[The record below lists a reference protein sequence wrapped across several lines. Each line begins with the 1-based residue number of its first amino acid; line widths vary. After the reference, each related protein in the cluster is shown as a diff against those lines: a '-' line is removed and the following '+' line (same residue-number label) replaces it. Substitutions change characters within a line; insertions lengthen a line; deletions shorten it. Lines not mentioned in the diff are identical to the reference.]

1 MIPEGKYINR
11 DLSWLSFNYR
21 VLLEASDDS
30 LPIYERLK
38 FLAIYSSNM
47 GEFYRVRVASIQ
59 RLLQLSKKIS
69 PDEKEKLKANE
80 ALLEA
85 IHKEV
90 FRQQE
95 TFGSIFHQQVLPKL
109 AEHKIVLLLDTPS
122 YIAHQE
128 FVRNFFDEEITPYLH
143 PELLRKNKILHFLRD
158 TTLYLA
164 VKLRNRPRN
173 YEQLLPAEKL
183 ILAEKKRVR
192 YALIQIPTHY
202 FPRFIE
208 LPSIDGVRYYAFLDD
223 VIRYN
228 LERVFHG
235 YDVLSSHS
243 VKLNRNADL
252 MIEDEDNGN
261 LVKKVANSLKKR
273 RVGLPS
279 RFLYDQEMP
288 SVMLKYLRDTFE
300 LKKRELVPGGRYHS
314 FFDFFGFP
322 NPHAPELEREP
333 TPPLPVT
340 EFGLYAN
347 IFAALQVKSWL
358 LHFPYHSYDH
368 VISFLNQAAVD
379 AQVKEIYAT
388 QYRVASHSQVVSA
401 LIRAAQNGKKV
412 TVFVEIKARF
422 DEASNLKSAQEME
435 EAGVKTIYSIPGLKV
450 HAKVA
455 MVLRQEADGTE
466 KGYAFLS
473 TGNFNEKTA
482 RIYTDQGYLTSRS
495 EIIRE
500 LKELFAHLVDRTYI
514 PKAFQTLLVAQFGM
528 RERFAE
534 MLRFEMQEAQAG
546 RPSGI
551 FIKLNNLEDRKMID
565 LLYEASQAGVEVRLV
580 VRGICCLRPGV
591 PGLSENITVRRIVDQ
606 FLEHSRIFI
615 FHNAGNE
622 TYYLGSADWMRRNLN
637 RRIEVAF
644 PIVEPNLQAELKE
657 LMNIQW
663 ADNVKA
669 VRLNENLENI
679 AIENDQPPIRTQLE
693 IYERVKQGLLG
704 KNPSSPPI
712 PLLLSSH
719 S

>member
-95 TFGSIFHQQVLPKL
+95 TFGDIFHQQVLPKL
-109 AEHKIVLLLDTPS
+109 AEHNIVLLLDTPS

-252 MIEDEDNGN
+252 LIEDEDDGN

-322 NPHAPELEREP
+322 NPQAPELEREP

-379 AQVKEIYAT
+379 SQVKEIYAT

-455 MVLRQEADGTE
+455 MVLRQAADGTE

-482 RIYTDQGYLTSRS
+482 RIYTDQGYLTSRP

-514 PKAFQTLLVAQFGM
+514 PKAFQTLLVAQFGL

-546 RPSGI
+546 RSSGI

-565 LLYEASQAGVEVRLV
+565 LLYEASQAGVEVKLLI
-580 VRGICCLRPGV
+580 RGICCLRPGV

-669 VRLNENLENI
+669 VTLNEHLENI
-679 AIENDQPPIRTQLE
+679 PIKNDQPPIRTQLE

>member
-109 AEHKIVLLLDTPS
+109 AEQKIVLLLDTPS

-300 LKKRELVPGGRYHS
+300 LKKRELVPGGRYLS

-565 LLYEASQAGVEVRLV
+565 FLYEASQAGVEVRLV

-669 VRLNENLENI
+669 VTLNENLENI

-712 PLLLSSH
+712 PLLLPSH

>member
-565 LLYEASQAGVEVRLV
+565 FLYEASQAGVEVRLV

-669 VRLNENLENI
+669 VTLNENLENI

-712 PLLLSSH
+712 PLLLPSH

>member
-109 AEHKIVLLLDTPS
+109 AEHNIVLLLDTPS

-322 NPHAPELEREP
+322 NPQAPELEREP

-482 RIYTDQGYLTSRS
+482 RIYTDQGYLTSRP

-500 LKELFAHLVDRTYI
+500 LKELFAHLVNRTYI

-669 VRLNENLENI
+669 VTLNENLENI

-712 PLLLSSH
+712 PLLLPSH

>member
-109 AEHKIVLLLDTPS
+109 AEQKIVLLLDTPS

-482 RIYTDQGYLTSRS
+482 RIYTDQGYLTSRP

-500 LKELFAHLVDRTYI
+500 LKELFAHLVNRTYI

-565 LLYEASQAGVEVRLV
+565 FLYEASQAGVEVRLV

-669 VRLNENLENI
+669 VTLNENLENI

-712 PLLLSSH
+712 PLLLPSH

>member
-109 AEHKIVLLLDTPS
+109 AEQKIVLLLDTPS

-565 LLYEASQAGVEVRLV
+565 FLYEASQAGVEVRLV

-669 VRLNENLENI
+669 VTLNENLENI

-712 PLLLSSH
+712 PLLLPSH

>member
-109 AEHKIVLLLDTPS
+109 AEQKIVLLLDTPS

-482 RIYTDQGYLTSRS
+482 RIYTDQ
-495 EIIRE
+495 
-500 LKELFAHLVDRTYI
+500 
-514 PKAFQTLLVAQFGM
+514 
-528 RERFAE
+528 
-534 MLRFEMQEAQAG
+534 
-546 RPSGI
+546 
-551 FIKLNNLEDRKMID
+551 
-565 LLYEASQAGVEVRLV
+565 
-580 VRGICCLRPGV
+580 
-591 PGLSENITVRRIVDQ
+591 
-606 FLEHSRIFI
+606 
-615 FHNAGNE
+615 
-622 TYYLGSADWMRRNLN
+622 
-637 RRIEVAF
+637 
-644 PIVEPNLQAELKE
+644 
-657 LMNIQW
+657 
-663 ADNVKA
+663 
-669 VRLNENLENI
+669 
-679 AIENDQPPIRTQLE
+679 
-693 IYERVKQGLLG
+693 
-704 KNPSSPPI
+704 
-712 PLLLSSH
+712 
-719 S
+719 

>member
-109 AEHKIVLLLDTPS
+109 AEHNIVLLLDTPS

-322 NPHAPELEREP
+322 NPQAPELEREP

-482 RIYTDQGYLTSRS
+482 RIYTDQGYLTSRP

-500 LKELFAHLVDRTYI
+500 LKELFAHLVNRTYI

-591 PGLSENITVRRIVDQ
+591 SGLSE
-606 FLEHSRIFI
+606 
-615 FHNAGNE
+615 
-622 TYYLGSADWMRRNLN
+622 
-637 RRIEVAF
+637 
-644 PIVEPNLQAELKE
+644 K
-657 LMNIQW
+657 
-663 ADNVKA
+663 
-669 VRLNENLENI
+669 
-679 AIENDQPPIRTQLE
+679 
-693 IYERVKQGLLG
+693 
-704 KNPSSPPI
+704 
-712 PLLLSSH
+712 
-719 S
+719 